1 MGAKAG
7 LQSQVVFALGVLV
20 VLIAIIGG
28 FVAEFRPLYALG
40 IGLLG
45 FGLALRAWRQM
56 HR

>member
-7 LQSQVVFALGVLV
+7 LQSQVVFALAVIV
-20 VLIAIIGG
+20 VLIAIICY
-28 FVAEFRPLYALG
+28 FVGEFRPLYSLG

-45 FGLALRAWRQM
+45 LGFALRAWRQM